1 MGLSDKSG
9 LFKDMK
15 KHLPRTKKCLSRR
28 GRGSSES
35 GREERWKEEGK
46 ENHSEEILEAIN
58 L

>member
-28 GRGSSES
+28 RRGRRLRADRG
-35 GREERWKEEGK
+35 GDEEVEET
-46 ENHSEEILEAIN
+46 HSEEIFEAIS